1 MERYEI
7 GDDERLA
14 AMVAAARRGEEAAF
28 TQDGTVVAVIEPR
41 TSALR
46 TRDGGVPK
54 HEIDWDVLKRL
65 HASLPDSAKGGGAA
79 LIREMRDAGY

>member
-28 TQDGTVVAVIEPR
+28 TQDGTVVAVIEPH
-41 TSALR
+41 TSALLNR
-46 TRDGGVPK
+46 W
-54 HEIDWDVLKRL
+54 IF
-65 HASLPDSAKGGGAA
+65 
-79 LIREMRDAGY
+79 RELEKMRCKKFLSMKITPYLRFFQRWNL

>member
-41 TSALR
+41 TASLR
-46 TRDGGVPK
+46 TREGGEPK
-54 HEIDWDVLKRL
+54 REIDWDALKRL